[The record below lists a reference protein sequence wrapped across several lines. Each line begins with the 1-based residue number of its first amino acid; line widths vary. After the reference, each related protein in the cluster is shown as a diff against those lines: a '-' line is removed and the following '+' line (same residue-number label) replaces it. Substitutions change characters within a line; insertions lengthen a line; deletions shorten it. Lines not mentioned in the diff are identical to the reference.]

1 MANVTMRDIAEKL
14 GVSIVSVSKALT
26 GKEGVSEE
34 LREKVKKEA
43 DRLGYRY
50 NLGAKGLKEG
60 RNYNV
65 GVIIPSYYTDDT
77 SNALY
82 MKMYQ
87 CVAKCL
93 TNYDYATMLEL
104 VDTRMQEM
112 MILPQIV
119 GDNRLDGLIL
129 MGELDETYLKR
140 LKQMNIP
147 MIYMDFYD
155 LSMETD
161 SVSMDNISAEYKMT
175 EYLIE
180 LGHKKIA
187 YVGSINATTSIM
199 DRYLGYRR
207 ALHHYNI
214 LYREDYLIED
224 RGEDRLFKELA
235 LPEDM
240 PTAFVCNND
249 EIACILIEKLEKM
262 GYSVPEDISVTG
274 FDNYPFIRRNAS
286 GLTTVDVDIAMM
298 ASEGVELLLER
309 LNDKRETFV
318 RRVVSGHIVIRKST
332 GKAATEP

>member
-1 MANVTMRDIAEKL
+1 M
-14 GVSIVSVSKALT
+14 
-26 GKEGVSEE
+26 KEG
-34 LREKVKKEA
+34 K
-43 DRLGYRY
+43 
-50 NLGAKGLKEG
+50 
-60 RNYNV
+60 NYNV

-77 SNALY
+77 SNAFY
-82 MKMYQ
+82 VKMYQ

-104 VDTRMQEM
+104 ADTRMQEM

-119 GDNRLDGLIL
+119 DDNRLDGMIL
-129 MGELDETYLKR
+129 MGELDEAYLEKLR
-140 LKQMNIP
+140 QTNIP

-175 EYLIE
+175 EYLIG

-187 YVGSINATTSIM
+187 YVGSIDATTSIM

-214 LYREDYLIED
+214 PYREDYLIED
-224 RGEDRLFKELA
+224 RGADRLFKELV

-262 GYSVPEDISVTG
+262 GYRVPEDISVTG

-309 LNDKRETFV
+309 LNEKRETFV
-318 RRVVSGHIVIRKST
+318 RRVVSGHIVIREST
-332 GKAATEP
+332 GRVAEP

>member
-77 SNALY
+77 SNAFY
-82 MKMYQ
+82 MKTYQ

-286 GLTTVDVDIAMM
+286 GLTTVDVGYRDD
-298 ASEGVELLLER
+298 GVR
-309 LNDKRETFV
+309 GRGAFV
-318 RRVVSGHIVIRKST
+318 RT
-332 GKAATEP
+332 PQ